1 MPDAENGLPVE
12 VAAAL
17 ARVPTCGWHHGQ
29 YPDLCWWCGLNRV
42 RVLPSGRGAFY
53 EDHERDMQ
61 DPEYREAFEQATR
74 DFPPASGDPQ

>member
-1 MPDAENGLPVE
+1 MNETPRDTAENGLPVE

-42 RVLPSGRGAFY
+42 HVI
-53 EDHERDMQ
+53 
-61 DPEYREAFEQATR
+61 
-74 DFPPASGDPQ
+74 PPRSGDEGSPS